1 MITIN
6 KIKLFVT
13 LIVVFLNV
21 QVKAQLGC
29 TDQIANNYN
38 ALATTNNG
46 LCTYNASYQVPV
58 EIANI
63 AAIVPESSGVIYE
76 NGFIYTHGDSGSDS
90 KIFKIDA
97 ISGALMQTINI
108 TNFTN
113 VDWEEVT
120 VDANNLYIGDFGNNL
135 GTRTDLKV
143 LKISKSQ
150 FINNN
155 DNNVNVIAE
164 AIYFSYADQTN
175 FTASQLNNFDC
186 EAMVSIG
193 SFIYLFTKNRV
204 DGQTKVYKL
213 SKTVGTYSLAV
224 NETYNVAGLITG
236 ATYNPNTNEI
246 ALIGYLPPNGN
257 SSFIYYLYGFNS
269 DLFFSGN
276 KRRVEIGNSA
286 NAFQTEAI
294 CFKNNNELFITC
306 ETTTFSDAKL
316 FVLNKNN
323 ITLTNKD
330 FLSSNNNVT
339 LYPNPVTDDLHFKSI
354 SEIKNIVIFTS
365 EGKKILEKN
374 MFQKNFTLQKSFFK
388 QSGYYLIQI
397 SSGDNIYSK
406 KIIIP

>member
-13 LIVVFLNV
+13 IIVVFLNV
-21 QVKAQLGC
+21 QIKAQLGC
-29 TDQIANNYN
+29 TDQIANNYS

-46 LCTYNASYQVPV
+46 SCTYNTSYQIPV
-58 EIANI
+58 EVANI
-63 AAIVPESSGVIYE
+63 AAIVPESSGAIYD

-97 ISGALMQTINI
+97 ISGALIQTINVS
-108 TNFTN
+108 NFTN
-113 VDWEEVT
+113 VDWEEIT

-135 GTRTDLKV
+135 GTRTNLKV
-143 LKISKSQ
+143 LKVSKSQ

-155 DNNVNVIAE
+155 STTVNVIAE
-164 AIYFSYADQTN
+164 AINFSYADQTN

-193 SFIYLFTKNRV
+193 NFIYLFTKNRV

-236 ATYNPNTNEI
+236 ATYNQNTNEL
-246 ALIGYLPPNGN
+246 ALLGYLPPNGN
-257 SSFIYYLYGFNS
+257 SSFIYYLNDFNS

-276 KRRVEIGNSA
+276 IRRVEIGNSA

-316 FVLNKNN
+316 FLLNKNN

-330 FLSSNNNVT
+330 FLTSNNVA
-339 LYPNPVTDDLHFKSI
+339 LYPNPVTDDLHFESN
-354 SEIKNIVIFTS
+354 SEIKNIIIFTS

-374 MFQKNFTLQKSFFK
+374 MFQKSFTLQKSFFK

-397 SSGDNIYSK
+397 SSGDNISSK